1 MCRRGGASASRW
13 GSHGTAHSASVAF
26 VQPPRGTV
34 SPVRELNDRDLAR
47 ILRNYELGLGVLV
60 PGGLPAAL
68 HEQFSDLSYQRKL
81 GLARGG

>member
-1 MCRRGGASASRW
+1 MREQFSGAVFRR
-13 GSHGTAHSASVAF
+13 TALTQLMRAGINA
-26 VQPPRGTV
+26 QARICGV

-47 ILRNYELGLGVLV
+47 ILRNYELCLGVLV

-68 HEQFSDLSYQRKL
+68 HEQFSDLSDQRKL

>member
-1 MCRRGGASASRW
+1 MDEQFCGAVFRRTGLAQLMRAGISAHARI
-13 GSHGTAHSASVAF
+13 
-26 VQPPRGTV
+26 RGV

-68 HEQFSDLSYQRKL
+68 HEQFSDLSDQRKL

>member
-1 MCRRGGASASRW
+1 MDEQFPGAAFRTGLVQLMRAGISARARIRG
-13 GSHGTAHSASVAF
+13 
-26 VQPPRGTV
+26 V

-47 ILRNYELGLGVLV
+47 ILRNYELGLRVLV

-68 HEQFSDLSYQRKL
+68 HEQFSDLRDQRKL

>member
-1 MCRRGGASASRW
+1 M
-13 GSHGTAHSASVAF
+13 
-26 VQPPRGTV
+26 

-68 HEQFSDLSYQRKL
+68 HEQFSDLSDQRKL